1 MCLRHLV
8 KRIAAA
14 QGSRI
19 GQLMAFG
26 DLKSRQLS
34 KLRVNNRTF
43 VRNHELLTMLE
54 EISHDCV

>member
-1 MCLRHLV
+1 V

-26 DLKSRQLS
+26 DLNFRQLS
-34 KLRVNNRTF
+34 KLWVNNRTF